1 MLSVSG
7 VMSPES
13 SLRGI
18 FSMIV
23 ATASFVACDSC
34 MKLVMADAE
43 PMQVLFMRG
52 VAACLWCFP
61 LLMVLG
67 YRNHMRGAANK
78 WVLLRALLETV
89 AVGSYVIALARM
101 PIADI
106 LAIFQISPLLLLVGA
121 AFFWGERIGLLRY
134 VIIAL
139 GIAGALLVAQPGTS
153 TATPYAIFGFATALA
168 SAARDLVA
176 RNIPRNIPVLVATF
190 TTLMVVMVAAGI
202 TTAAFETWVP
212 PTTRH
217 LLLMAVSGF
226 FLIFGHTFVFHA
238 FRLASAATVAPFYY
252 AFTVWAVLS
261 GIVVFGSFP
270 NLLAT
275 AGMCLIVASGLANVA
290 VERRR
295 PTMKAA
301 SAPSS
306 IN

>member
-7 VMSPES
+7 VMPAKSG
-13 SLRGI
+13 LRGI
-18 FSMIV
+18 FAMIM
-23 ATASFVACDSC
+23 ATASFVACDTC
-34 MKLVMADAE
+34 MKLVMADAQ

-52 VAACLWCFP
+52 VAACLWCVP
-61 LLMVLG
+61 MLLGLG
-67 YRNHMRGAANK
+67 HRNHIRGAADK

-121 AFFWGERIGLLRY
+121 SFFWGERIGLLRY

-153 TATPYAIFGFATALA
+153 TATPYAIFGFVTALA

-176 RNIPRNIPVLVATF
+176 RNIPRNIPVPVATF
-190 TTLMVVMVAAGI
+190 TTLMVVMLAAGAA
-202 TTAAFETWVP
+202 TAAFETWVP
-212 PTTRH
+212 PSTRH
-217 LLLMAVSGF
+217 LVLMAVSGF
-226 FLIFGHTFVFHA
+226 FLIFGHMFIFHA
-238 FRLASAATVAPFYY
+238 FRLASAGTVAPFYY

-270 NLLAT
+270 DLLAS
-275 AGMCLIVASGLANVA
+275 AGMGLIVASGLANVA

-295 PTMKAA
+295 RSTIKAA
-301 SAPSS
+301 TASS
-306 IN
+306 